1 MAIDLRQERQRQE
14 RQQRQRQGQEP
25 QQPRRPVAP
34 IRPRGMLW
42 VALALA
48 AVVAVG
54 AGIFASSMQ
63 DQPAPTGGVAV
74 RYPEGAS
81 TGERERGVYVVVPE
95 PVAGF
100 TDTAVGVREGGSY
113 GLAAGFT
120 DTAVGVREGGSYAT
134 TP

>member
-1 MAIDLRQERQRQE
+1 MAIDLRQEQQE
-14 RQQRQRQGQEP
+14 RQQRQRQEP

-63 DQPAPTGGVAV
+63 DQPAPTGGVTV
-74 RYPEGAS
+74 PYPEGAS
-81 TGERERGVYVVVPE
+81 TGEREGGVYVVVPE

-113 GLAAGFT
+113 GLGAGST